1 MAPDRKIRFVG
12 ITDPKAVDLSRHAL
26 FEASAGTGKTYTIE
40 NLVVRLLVE
49 EKDVQLENILL
60 VTFTEKATGELKLRI
75 RQKIEQTLDADTG
88 LGDEIQKKL
97 HDSLDGFD
105 NAAIFTIHGFC
116 HTLLREFPFETGNLF
131 EQELIDDQPLIEKL
145 LRRQI
150 RSDWPKRFG
159 SRLHELLGLAH
170 FPGDPD
176 GFIENVVQ
184 LMQRLSGD
192 ASREALIPDP
202 DEMDVDAL
210 YREAQTQV
218 AALKALI
225 GEPPSL
231 SDGYARLNIDKR
243 TKQKNIRER
252 VVPLEQSLSAVNDE
266 GWPLSPIFRLMQS
279 LIPRSGLKTMPF
291 DALMPVKWLK
301 AGENLHVC
309 PHLEK
314 MRDHLNALTQVCVAL
329 SHILTFYA
337 LDQLRDDVRTVKDRH
352 GWISYQDM
360 LTRVADFLTAPGGQA
375 GIDKIR
381 ARYLVAF
388 VDEFQDTDD
397 LQWRIFSTLFMQPG
411 TTNRLF
417 LIGDPKQAIYGFRG
431 ADVFTYLTARQT
443 MAQLAARRKA
453 HLYQLNVNWRSLP
466 AMVDGFNRI
475 FGQEHWFGG
484 QADKGPFEIGY
495 PPADSPSE
503 EALPLTIQGDRSG
516 RPVLNVIDLSAA
528 GSQVLAKDLLAR
540 FICREIRFLVHRAGI
555 YVKDKKGVRRPL
567 NYSDIAILVRGQG
580 EFKPLETELTS
591 TAIPYTYYRQPGL
604 FQCPQ
609 AHWLSVVLK
618 AVLNPQHAPTVK
630 LALLTPFFDI
640 SPQTLSVWADLPADH
655 LSQQLLARWQRTA
668 ATRRWG
674 LLFQSMMEESGM
686 IIRHC
691 TDKGWERTRTNLQQ
705 LFDYLETT
713 AYAQNMEARALV
725 AHLDKLRLT
734 GSAMGADADIHQI
747 EDEGDKV
754 QVLTMHVS
762 KGLEFPVLF
771 VAGGLTM
778 RQFSGMR
785 VYHRFNPD
793 SPEKGYHKIVDLTGR
808 TGIAR
813 AQQELE
819 DEQKRLFYVALTR
832 ARAKIY
838 VPFFPDDRHY
848 GWIGPICTFVSRSI
862 RDAFAPGDSDSLPD
876 GWLHGQGPMP
886 VDMDAPHDTQIDRP
900 SDQSAKGRS
909 VDLRLP
915 IPTDFRHRKIA
926 LESFSSIGHRMTG
939 GHGRFDQTHA
949 FSLIDELL
957 RDDDEPA
964 ASFVPVPAAAFAPD
978 ELPGGTGMGSMFHHI
993 FETIDFKAVLDGP
1006 ADILDDGTLRK
1017 IVEDAISGY
1026 RIDLKWAP
1034 SISRIVART
1043 LRQPI
1048 FVDDTMLQ
1056 LGQLAPDQRRHE
1068 VEFYFPLAEWFDTA
1082 REDSGCG
1089 LGSGPCREMVVRGFI
1104 DLLFVWKDRF
1114 YIADWK
1120 SNRLAQGYRNDAMQM
1135 EMEAAGYDLQ
1145 YQLYSLSTLRWLKQK
1160 MGGRFDP
1167 ERHFGGVFY
1176 LFIRG
1181 MNGNKKGEGVYHVPP
1196 EQLLPVE
1203 ALEKTIRQRVARIH
1217 WK

>member
-1 MAPDRKIRFVG
+1 MAIDRKIRFVA
-12 ITDPKAVDLSRHAL
+12 ITDPQAVDLSRHAL

-60 VTFTEKATGELKLRI
+60 VTFTEKATGELKQRI

-88 LGDEIQKKL
+88 LGEDIQKKL

-131 EQELIDDQPLIEKL
+131 EQELIDDQPLLEKL
-145 LRRQI
+145 LRKQI
-150 RSDWPKRFG
+150 RTVWPKRFG
-159 SRLHELLGLAH
+159 SRLRELLGLAH
-170 FPGDPD
+170 FPADPD
-176 GFIENVVQ
+176 GFVDHVVQ
-184 LMQRLSGD
+184 LAQRLSGD
-192 ASREALIPDP
+192 ASRETIIPDP
-202 DEMDVDAL
+202 DDMDIDAL
-210 YREAQTQV
+210 YCAAQTHV
-218 AALKALI
+218 RALKALI
-225 GEPPSL
+225 GKAAGL
-231 SDGYARLNIDKR
+231 SEGYLRLNIDKR

-252 VVPLEQSLSAVNDE
+252 VVPLEQSLAPVNTD
-266 GWPLSPIFRLMQS
+266 GWPLAPIFALMQS

-291 DALMPVKWLK
+291 DALMPSKWLK

-309 PHLEK
+309 PHLEEII
-314 MRDHLNALTQVCVAL
+314 DHLKELTLLCVTLSHALTFC
-329 SHILTFYA
+329 A
-337 LDQLRDDVRTVKDRH
+337 LDQLRNDVRYVKDRH

-360 LTRVADFLTAPGGQA
+360 LTRVADFLTAPGSKA

-381 ARYLVAF
+381 TRYQVAF

-443 MAQLAARRKA
+443 MVQLAAQKQA

-466 AMVDGFNRI
+466 AMVGGFNRI

-484 QADKGPFEIGY
+484 QADKGVFEIGY
-495 PPADSPSE
+495 PTADSPPEKS
-503 EALPLTIQGDRSG
+503 LPLTIQDDRSR
-516 RPVLNVIDLSAA
+516 RPAFNVVDLSAA
-528 GSQVLAKDLLAR
+528 DSQVLAKDVLAR
-540 FICREIRFLVHRAGI
+540 FICREIRFLVHSAGI
-555 YVKDKKGVRRPL
+555 RVRDKKGEHRAL
-567 NYSDIAILVRGQG
+567 NHSDIAILVRSQG
-580 EFKPLETELTS
+580 EFRPLEAELIS
-591 TAIPYTYYRQPGL
+591 RAIPYTYYRQPGL

-609 AHWLSVVLK
+609 AHWLSIVLK
-618 AVLNPQHAPTVK
+618 AVLNPQHLPTVK

-640 SPQTLSVWADLPADH
+640 SPQTLSTIADLPADH

-668 ATRRWG
+668 EKRRWG
-674 LLFQSMMEESGM
+674 ILFQSLMEESGM
-686 IIRHC
+686 IVRHC
-691 TDKGWERTRTNLQQ
+691 KDSGWERTRTNLRQ
-705 LFDYLETT
+705 LYDYLETT
-713 AYAQNMEARALV
+713 AYAKNMDALALV
-725 AHLDKLRLT
+725 AHLDRLRLT
-734 GSAMGADADIHQI
+734 GSALGADVDIHQI

-754 QVLTMHVS
+754 QILTMHVS
-762 KGLEFPVLF
+762 KGLEFPVVF

-778 RQFSGMR
+778 KPFSGMR
-785 VYHRFNPD
+785 TYHCQDPNH
-793 SPEKGYHKIVDLTGR
+793 PEKGCRKIIDLTGQ
-808 TGIAR
+808 TGVAR
-813 AQQELE
+813 ARQELE
-819 DEQKRLFYVALTR
+819 DEHKRLYYVALTR
-832 ARAKIY
+832 ARAKVY
-838 VPFFPDDRHY
+838 VPFFPDDRNH

-862 RDAFAPGDSDSLPD
+862 RDAFEPGDADLLYN
-876 GWLHGQGPMP
+876 GWLHGAGSQP
-886 VDMDAPHDTQIDRP
+886 VDTDSPDDTLIDRP
-900 SDQSAKGRS
+900 SAKGRF

-915 IPTDFRHRKIA
+915 TPTDFRHRKLA

-939 GHGRFDQTHA
+939 GHGRFDQAQA

-964 ASFVPVPAAAFAPD
+964 ASLLPEEPSAAFAAD

-993 FETIDFKAVLDGP
+993 FETIDFKAVLNGP
-1006 ADILDDGTLRK
+1006 ADILDDDTLRK
-1017 IVEDAISGY
+1017 VVEDAILGY
-1026 RIDLKWAP
+1026 RIDMKWASP
-1034 SISRIVART
+1034 ISRIVAQT

-1048 FVDDTMLQ
+1048 FMDDTMLQ

-1068 VEFYFPLAEWFDTA
+1068 IEFYFPLAKWFDMA
-1082 REDSGCG
+1082 KGAGGCG
-1089 LGSGPCREMVVRGFI
+1089 LDNGPCREMVVRGFI
-1104 DLLFVWKDRF
+1104 DLVFVWQDRF

-1120 SNRLAQGYRNDAMQM
+1120 SNRLSRGYDVDAMQV

-1145 YQLYSLSTLRWLKQK
+1145 YQIYSLSTLRWLRQK
-1160 MGGRFDP
+1160 MGGQFDP
-1167 ERHFGGVFY
+1167 EHHFGGVFY

-1181 MNGNKKGEGVYHVPP
+1181 MNGDKKGQGIYHVPP

-1203 ALEKTIRQRVARIH
+1203 ALEKTIRQRIARIQ
-1217 WK
+1217 W

>member
-1 MAPDRKIRFVG
+1 MATDRNIPFVV
-12 ITDPKAVDLSRHAL
+12 INDPQAVDLSRHAL

-40 NLVVRLLVE
+40 HLVVRLLVE

-60 VTFTEKATGELKLRI
+60 VTFTEKATGELKQRI

-88 LGDEIQKKL
+88 LDDEIKNKL

-131 EQELIDDQPLIEKL
+131 EQELIDDPPLLGKL
-145 LRRQI
+145 LRKQI
-150 RSDWPKRFG
+150 RLDWPKRFG

-170 FPGDPD
+170 FPTDPD

-184 LMQRLSGD
+184 LAQRLSAD
-192 ASREALIPDP
+192 VSRETLIPDP
-202 DEMDVDAL
+202 GDMDVDAL
-210 YREAQTQV
+210 YRAAQTQV

-225 GEPPSL
+225 GEPPAL
-231 SDGYARLNIDKR
+231 SAGYARLNIDKR
-243 TKQKNIRER
+243 TKQKTIREL
-252 VVPLEQSLSAVNDE
+252 VVPLEQSLSQVNTD
-266 GWPLSPIFRLMQS
+266 GWPLPPIFTLMQP
-279 LIPRSGLKTMPF
+279 LIPQSGMKTMPF
-291 DALMPVKWLK
+291 NALMPAKWLK

-314 MRDHLNALTQVCVAL
+314 IRDHLNALTQVCVTL
-329 SHILTFYA
+329 SHVLTICA
-337 LDQLRDDVRTVKDRH
+337 LDQLRDDVRSVKDRY

-360 LTRVADFLTAPGGQA
+360 LTRVADFLAAAGDQA

-443 MAQLAARRKA
+443 MVQLAAQKQA

-475 FGQEHWFGG
+475 FCQDHWFGG

-495 PPADSPSE
+495 PPADSPSQD
-503 EALPLTIQGDRSG
+503 ALALTIQDDQSG
-516 RPVLNVIDLSAA
+516 RPALNVIDLSTA

-540 FICREIRFLVHRAGI
+540 FICREIRFLVHGAGI
-555 YVKDKKGVRRPL
+555 RVKDKKGEHRPL
-567 NYSDIAILVRGQG
+567 NHSDIAILVRSQR
-580 EFKPLETELTS
+580 EFKSLEAGLLS
-591 TAIPYTYYRQPGL
+591 KAIPYTYYRQPGL

-609 AHWLSVVLK
+609 AHWLSIVLK
-618 AVLNPQHAPTVK
+618 AVLNPQYAPSVK

-640 SPQTLSVWADLPADH
+640 PPQTLSAMGDLPAGH
-655 LSQQLLARWQRTA
+655 PSQQLLARWQRSA
-668 ATRRWG
+668 SKRRWG

-686 IIRHC
+686 IVRHC
-691 TDKGWERTRTNLQQ
+691 TDQGWERTRTNLQQ

-713 AYAQNMEARALV
+713 AYAKNMEALALV

-734 GSAMGADADIHQI
+734 GSALGADADIHQI

-754 QVLTMHVS
+754 QILTMHVS
-762 KGLEFPVLF
+762 KGLEFPVVF

-778 RQFSGMR
+778 KQFGGMR
-785 VYHRFNPD
+785 MYHRQDPD
-793 SPEKGYHKIVDLTGR
+793 NPEKGYRKIVDLTGR
-808 TGIAR
+808 TGLAR

-819 DEQKRLFYVALTR
+819 DEHKRLYYVALTR
-832 ARAKIY
+832 ARIKVY
-838 VPFFPDDRHY
+838 VPFYPDDRHY
-848 GWIGPICTFVSRSI
+848 GWIGPICSFVSRSLG
-862 RDAFAPGDSDSLPD
+862 DAFKPGDSDSTPD
-876 GWLHGQGPMP
+876 GWLPGEGSPP
-886 VDMDAPHDTQIDRP
+886 VDTDAPADSLINRPAAEELPVDR
-900 SDQSAKGRS
+900 
-909 VDLRLP
+909 RLP
-915 IPTDFRHRKIA
+915 MPTDFRHRKIA
-926 LESFSSIGHRMTG
+926 LESFSSISHRMAG
-939 GHGRFDQTHA
+939 GHGRFGQAHQ

-957 RDDDEPA
+957 RDEDEPA
-964 ASFVPVPAAAFAPD
+964 ASLVPEPAATLAPD

-1006 ADILDDGTLRK
+1006 SDILDDDTLRK
-1017 IVEDAISGY
+1017 VVEDAIWGY
-1026 RIDLKWAP
+1026 RIDMKWAP
-1034 SISRIVART
+1034 SISCIVAQT

-1048 FVDDTMLQ
+1048 FVDDTVLQ
-1056 LGQLAPDQRRHE
+1056 LGQLAPHQRRHE
-1068 VEFYFPLAEWFDTA
+1068 IEFYFPLAKWFDMAKGTG
-1082 REDSGCG
+1082 GCS
-1089 LGSGPCREMVVRGFI
+1089 LDRGPCREMVVRGFI
-1104 DLLFVWKDRF
+1104 DLVFVWKDRF

-1120 SNRLAQGYRNDAMQM
+1120 SNRLAQGYQIDAMQM

-1160 MGGRFDP
+1160 MGRRFDP

-1181 MNGNKKGEGVYHVPP
+1181 MNGDKKGQGVYHVPP

-1217 WK
+1217 W